1 MKPQFLF
8 YFTNDLYRVA
18 LDDRARTAR
27 MLRAYRRKPELY
39 QLERIALNSYLLTV
53 DGFVDTVKIHSQEFI
68 N

>member
-8 YFTNDLYRVA
+8 YFTNDPDRVA

-27 MLRAYRRKPELY
+27 MLRGYREKPELY
-39 QLERIALNSYLLTV
+39 RLERIALHSYLLTIS
-53 DGFVDTVKIHSQEFI
+53 GFADTVRIHSQEFI

>member
-8 YFTNDLYRVA
+8 YFTNEPHRAA

-27 MLRAYRRKPELY
+27 MLRGYRAKPDIY
-39 QLERIALNSYLLTV
+39 KLERIAPHSYVLTV
-53 DGFVDTVKIHSQEFI
+53 DGFSDTVRIHSQEFI

>member
-8 YFTNDLYRVA
+8 YFTNDPHREA

-39 QLERIALNSYLLTV
+39 RLERLALNSYLLTV
-53 DGFVDTVKIHSQEFI
+53 DGFADTVHIHSQEFI